1 VRVLFVGINPGVRS
15 ALTGHHFAGF
25 SNRFWKLLFDA
36 KLVPEPIAFQDD
48 DRLPEWGYGI
58 TNIVSRPTP
67 GIDSLDPA
75 EYVAGRVTL
84 RAKIRRRRPAVVA
97 LVGVTVYRAMFPG
110 RKGPVALGLQEER
123 IGDSLV
129 FVLPNPSGRN
139 ANFSYAEM
147 RRAFSR
153 LRSLLKRYNLPRHA

>member
-1 VRVLFVGINPGVRS
+1 
-15 ALTGHHFAGF
+15 
-25 SNRFWKLLFDA
+25 
-36 KLVPEPIAFQDD
+36 
-48 DRLPEWGYGI
+48 
-58 TNIVSRPTP
+58 
-67 GIDSLDPA
+67 
-75 EYVAGRVTL
+75 
-84 RAKIRRRRPAVVA
+84 
-97 LVGVTVYRAMFPG
+97 
-110 RKGPVALGLQEER
+110 VALGLQEER